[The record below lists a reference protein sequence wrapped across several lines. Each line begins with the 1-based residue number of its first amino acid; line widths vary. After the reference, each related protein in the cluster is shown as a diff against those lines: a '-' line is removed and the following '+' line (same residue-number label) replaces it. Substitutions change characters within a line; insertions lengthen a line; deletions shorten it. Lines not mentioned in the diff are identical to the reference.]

1 MHRLAECFI
10 IAIIMSERPQFTN
23 ESPVRREDECV
34 DAGEYTQDKEQSQHQ
49 KRMHLGAFVI
59 AVLRE
64 IKLPSIREW
73 RREIQALT
81 ESGRRYNNGVDIAY
95 GLKGSSMDM
104 CVNVPSMRPLSAKQ
118 IEERRK
124 LVAELRDPNF
134 RQREQKFIQ
143 GIREV
148 EQRRQSAN
156 SEASTP

>member
-1 MHRLAECFI
+1 
-10 IAIIMSERPQFTN
+10 MSEISQFTDK
-23 ESPVRREDECV
+23 SPADQKGSHIDTGEHTRDE
-34 DAGEYTQDKEQSQHQ
+34 ELSQNQ
-49 KRMHLGAFVI
+49 KRMHLGAFVF

-134 RQREQKFIQ
+134 RQREQEFIQ
-143 GIREV
+143 GIREA
-148 EQRRQSAN
+148 EQRRQSAS
-156 SEASTP
+156 SETSAS